1 MPGARWE
8 LLCAFENRD
17 DKEMYIPVLKK
28 IFHLFG
34 EGIHESLKRT
44 MGDYLEATGD
54 SMAESKLEPWV
65 KARAVQL
72 ISHNNGRSCHQAL

>member
-54 SMAESKLEPWV
+54 SMAESKLQPWM